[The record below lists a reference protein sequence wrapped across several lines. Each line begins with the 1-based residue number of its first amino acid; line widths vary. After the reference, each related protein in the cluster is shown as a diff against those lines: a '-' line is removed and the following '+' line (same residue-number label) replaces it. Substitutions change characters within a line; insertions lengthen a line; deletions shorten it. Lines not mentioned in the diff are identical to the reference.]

1 MPCGACLSFTKNNPQ
16 GELKNKQKRR
26 LNIYL
31 TKSRIVYGTKFI
43 GAELQNLLKL
53 FEYIMDYPG
62 PAPAIKRRTA
72 QHKQTLSIIY

>member
-1 MPCGACLSFTKNNPQ
+1 MKKPPVRMVK
-16 GELKNKQKRR
+16 
-26 LNIYL
+26 YL
-31 TKSRIVYGTKFI
+31 I

-72 QHKQTLSIIY
+72 QYKQSLSIIY

>member
-1 MPCGACLSFTKNNPQ
+1 MLYKLNEPCRGFIESNNF
-16 GELKNKQKRR
+16 
-26 LNIYL
+26 
-31 TKSRIVYGTKFI
+31 VC

>member
-1 MPCGACLSFTKNNPQ
+1 VNLAEKENRQRVVRSMGLLVFNEAKEKATHL
-16 GELKNKQKRR
+16 RR
-26 LNIYL
+26 NSEI
-31 TKSRIVYGTKFI
+31 SSI

>member
-1 MPCGACLSFTKNNPQ
+1 MAK
-16 GELKNKQKRR
+16 
-26 LNIYL
+26 YL
-31 TKSRIVYGTKFI
+31 I
-43 GAELQNLLKL
+43 GAEVQNLLKL

>member
-1 MPCGACLSFTKNNPQ
+1 MA
-16 GELKNKQKRR
+16 LKYTHKTKRR
-26 LNIYL
+26 TNGVLIL
-31 TKSRIVYGTKFI
+31 F

-72 QHKQTLSIIY
+72 QHKQMLSIIY

>member
-1 MPCGACLSFTKNNPQ
+1 MA
-16 GELKNKQKRR
+16 EYR
-26 LNIYL
+26 
-31 TKSRIVYGTKFI
+31 I